1 MTTKNIK
8 KKVAAKVAK
17 GKAKVARKCGS
28 ARGKCAAVIVA
39 TTLVALADLVAGC
52 TSPAQRAQTA
62 EVRQYF
68 YVYEGA
74 TANFTFGSE
83 FVSLAQSNETGGNDA
98 GQVTTNTVDVPITV
112 RYNDAIQSAS
122 AATRS
127 VLGSIG
133 DGLGAV
139 LDLILAKKSGKVSVT
154 KRDGSAAVVKC
165 ENGECEWCE
174 DCDYMAAEK

>member
-17 GKAKVARKCGS
+17 GKAKVARKCG
-28 ARGKCAAVIVA
+28 GKAKRAAAMCAVLLAVAI
-39 TTLVALADLVAGC
+39 AGC

-68 YVYEGA
+68 YIYEGA

-112 RYNDAIQSAS
+112 RYNDAIRSAS